1 MLVDLHCHTS
11 PRSSCSRATLEGL
24 AAAARARGVDGLCL
38 TEHDLLWSEDDLAAA
53 SSSVGFPLM
62 AGVELSTDVGHVL
75 VYGELRRP
83 LWQGYRFAELVDE
96 AASTGAAV
104 VLAHPVRRVAGERA
118 ARAGR
123 AAPPASEVAASD
135 AWRLAH
141 GVEACSTQSTAA
153 EHALTAEALAV
164 VPKPAVAGSDAHDAH
179 NAGAFATR
187 FATPVRTAH
196 DIAAAIRAGRV
207 EPVRLSP

>member
-1 MLVDLHCHTS
+1 MGLVS
-11 PRSSCSRATLEGL
+11 
-24 AAAARARGVDGLCL
+24 AARARGVDALCI
-38 TEHDLLWSEDDLAAA
+38 TEHDLVWPDDELGAA
-53 SSSVGFPLM
+53 SRELGFPLM

-75 VYGELRRP
+75 VYGPLRRP
-83 LWQGYRFAELVDE
+83 LWQGYRFDELAEE
-96 AASTGAAV
+96 AASTGAAL

-123 AAPPASEVAASD
+123 VPPPPEEVAASD

-153 EHALTAEALAV
+153 EHALTAAALSV

-179 NAGAFATR
+179 NGGAFATR
-187 FATPVRTAH
+187 FDVLVRSAG
-196 DIAAAIRAGRV
+196 DIAAAIRAGAV
-207 EPVRLSP
+207 TPVRLLDTDPQ